1 MKLYKLTTD
10 LYLDKQLEK
19 MNEILLIENLIDL
32 GLEYTEVNYLCKLTQ
47 SMTIEHKKGFF
58 IKVAKY
64 EIKNED
70 RDVYSMSGK
79 SKGILKDIYHDK
91 NFQRPLTRMF
101 LRTIVG
107 FVNHPTIDNNH
118 WKAIKNCHNFDLYND
133 YDRLMENF
141 WADKV
146 LSRPVKKIISIRLRR
161 IEHVNDRKKI
171 FENLLSTRFAKLR
184 VLNNF
189 FKGNVAD
196 VKIAVD
202 YDNKIYKK
210 KFNIEDFAHRYRR
223 EAKIRHRQNELEFQR
238 PLRAKIK
245 DNGDLQVFKKNI
257 LFHQYK
263 ISKSLMIT
271 QKFDYQG
278 FLEDIA
284 NETQPMKKLRLY

>member
-1 MKLYKLTTD
+1 
-10 LYLDKQLEK
+10 
-19 MNEILLIENLIDL
+19 MNEMLLNQNLIDL
-32 GLEYTEVNYLCKLTQ
+32 GLEYTEVSYLCKCTQ
-47 SMTIEHKKGFF
+47 SMMIEHKKDFF
-58 IKVAKY
+58 KVAKY
-64 EIKNED
+64 EIKDID
-70 RDVYSMSGK
+70 RDAYSMKEK

-91 NFQRPLTRMF
+91 NFNKPLTRMF

-107 FVNHPTIDNNH
+107 FVNHSTINDDH
-118 WKAIKNCHNFDLYND
+118 WKAIKNSYNFDLYND

-146 LSRPVKKIISIRLRR
+146 LSRPVIEIISLRLTD
-161 IEHVNDRKKI
+161 IEHVKDRRKI
-171 FENLLSTRFAKLR
+171 FDNLLSTRFAKLR

-202 YDNKIYKK
+202 FDKKKYKK

-238 PLRAKIK
+238 PLRVKIK
-245 DNGDLQVFKKNI
+245 DDGDLKVFKKNI

-271 QKFDYQG
+271 QQFDYQG
-278 FLEDIA
+278 FLEDNA
-284 NETQPMKKLRLY
+284 MEAQPMKKLRLYQLSPEL